1 MKHKLLIILL
11 FIFSIGSFIFVNY
24 KINSLDYKENVEDK
38 DLYILMNGTKEIIY
52 DLLDEEKLVWGK
64 SNDTKKRYDKWKYI
78 EHNLNEIGGKLKNRE
93 EDLLNLKASLFLD
106 DLNNLYNL
114 KLLVGLDLNEFN
126 EGYDKLKKNS
136 DKHSKDLLKLVEG

>member
-64 SNDTKKRYDKWKYI
+64 SNDTKKRYDKI
-78 EHNLNEIGGKLKNRE
+78 I
-93 EDLLNLKASLFLD
+93 
-106 DLNNLYNL
+106 NNLCFIFNSSYSYKYYIKNKSFF
-114 KLLVGLDLNEFN
+114 KLLF
-126 EGYDKLKKNS
+126 
-136 DKHSKDLLKLVEG
+136 